1 MFVLFDIGGTNMRVA
16 VSSNGED
23 ITGSKVVPTP
33 PDYEQGILAFKQ
45 VVESLVGQDKVTGIS
60 GGIAGPVDSTK
71 TFLANSPHISGW
83 VNKPLKTDLEKEFG
97 CRVILE
103 NDTVMGGIGEAVKGA
118 GAGNKIVAYMALGTG
133 VGGKRIV
140 EGTISDDSFNFEPGH
155 QIIHPDGLLCNC
167 GGKGH
172 LEVYVSGS
180 YFPQLYHQ
188 KGEDIKD
195 PQIWDEI
202 SKNLAIGLV
211 NTVVHWTPDI
221 VVLGG
226 GVSRSIP
233 LEKVERYFKQFLT
246 IYPEPA
252 QIVKATLGNEAG
264 LYGALELL
272 STSQE

>member
-1 MFVLFDIGGTNMRVA
+1 MYFLFDIGGTNTRVG
-16 VSSNGED
+16 VSADGKTFKKTRIVPTPKDFDQGIQTLKQAADELSNGEKF
-23 ITGSKVVPTP
+23 TGV
-33 PDYEQGILAFKQ
+33 A
-45 VVESLVGQDKVTGIS
+45 
-60 GGIAGPVDSTK
+60 GGIAGPLDKNK
-71 TFLANSPHISGW
+71 TGLIQSSHLPCW
-83 VNKPLKTDLEKEFG
+83 VNQPLRTDLENNFG

-118 GAGNKIVAYMALGTG
+118 GAGNNIVAYIALGTG

-140 EGTISDDSFNFEPGH
+140 EGKISKDSFNFEPGH

-180 YFPQLYHQ
+180 YFPQLYHK

-221 VVLGG
+221 IVLGG
-226 GVSRSIP
+226 GVSKSIP
-233 LEKVERYFKQFLT
+233 LEKVKSYLKEFLT
-246 IYPEPA
+246 VFPQTPE
-252 QIVKATLGNEAG
+252 VMSATLGNDAG

-272 STSQE
+272 K